1 MRAQNT
7 KVRFLFFCL
16 LLVNFTFAIEI
27 ELPAIFADGMVLQR
41 GQNVPVWGTTNAGA
55 LVRVKFNGQEKSTT
69 ANENG
74 AWLISLNPLK
84 ASSKSNV
91 LIISVEL
98 NGEVSRVEI
107 NDVLVGEVWLCGGQ
121 SNMYRPF
128 RMLIGEAREPKYE
141 PIAEYLRKEV
151 ATANDPL
158 FRQFKVGRAY
168 SIFEELNKGRGDW
181 SKAIPGEVNEFSGTA
196 YFFAKELREK
206 LNVPIAI
213 ISVNLGGTRIE
224 PWMPISAFKG
234 NKLLETYY
242 NSEIAE
248 YQKQLKLWD
257 DIAERKKYN
266 KALAAWEK
274 EVKQAKSEGEKLP
287 NKPRKP
293 EHPSK
298 NKQIP
303 ATLYN
308 AMIHPLIPFAIKG
321 AIWYQGESNSKNF
334 PEEYGMR
341 LSALIEGWREAW
353 GQGSFYFYCCQL
365 ANYREANEE
374 PVGDEDGWAVLSNNQ
389 QEILKLPNT
398 GMAVLNDI
406 GEAKDIHPKNKVD
419 VGKRLSLWALKQAYD
434 KKLVY
439 SGPLYKSS
447 KVKGNKVIIKFKHVG
462 SGLMVGKKE
471 LMNPTVAVKEPLK
484 RFQICDKLG
493 VWKWAKAKIIAKDQV
508 AVWHEDITDPLE
520 VRYAWSSNPEG
531 ANLYNKEGL
540 PASIFKTGNL
550 KKRNK

>member
-1 MRAQNT
+1 MRAKNK

-16 LLVNFTFAIEI
+16 LVANFTFALEI
-27 ELPAIFADGMVLQR
+27 ELPVIFADGMVLQ
-41 GQNVPVWGTTNAGA
+41 QEQTVPIWGTTDAGA
-55 LVRVKFNGQEKSTT
+55 VVKVKFDGQEKSTT
-69 ANENG
+69 ADSKG
-74 AWLISLNPLK
+74 AWLINLAPLK
-84 ASSKSNV
+84 ASSKSRTLV
-91 LIISVEL
+91 IWSEF
-98 NGEVSRVEI
+98 NGEISKVEI
-107 NDVLVGEVWLCGGQ
+107 NDVLVGEVWICSGQ

-128 RMLIGEAREPKYE
+128 RMLVGKAREPKYE
-141 PIAEYLRKEV
+141 PIAEYLRKEA

-158 FRQFKVGRAY
+158 FRQFKVGRAH
-168 SIFEELNKGRGDW
+168 SVFKEQSKGRGNW
-181 SKAIPGEVNEFSGTA
+181 SKAISGEVNEFSGTA
-196 YFFAKELREK
+196 YFFAKELRKK
-206 LNVPIAI
+206 LNVPVAI

-224 PWMPISAFKG
+224 PWMPISAFKN
-234 NKLLETYY
+234 NKSFETYY
-242 NSEIAE
+242 NREIVE

-257 DIAERKKYN
+257 DVTEQEKYN
-266 KALAAWEK
+266 EAIKAWEK
-274 EVKQAKSEGEKLP
+274 EVKKAEKEGGKLP
-287 NKPRKP
+287 DKPRKP
-293 EHPSK
+293 EHPSR

-308 AMIHPLIPFAIKG
+308 AMIHPLIPFAVKG

-341 LSALIEGWREAW
+341 LSALIKGWREAW
-353 GQGSFYFYCCQL
+353 QQDTFYFYCCQL
-365 ANYREANEE
+365 ANYRDANEA
-374 PVGDEDGWAVLSNNQ
+374 PVGDEDGWAVLSNHQ

-419 VGKRLSLWALKQAYD
+419 VGKRLSLWALKQAYNKD
-434 KKLVY
+434 LVY

-447 KVKGNKVIIKFKHVG
+447 KVKGNKVIIKFNHVG

-471 LMNPTVAVKEPLK
+471 LMNPTVEVNEPLK
-484 RFQICDKLG
+484 RFQICGKNG
-493 VWKWAKAKIIAKDQV
+493 VWKWANAKIIAKDKV
-508 AVWHEDITDPLE
+508 AVWHQDIANPME

-550 KKRNK
+550 